1 MTREAAKK
9 KLIAFGIEE
18 PTEEQVTKY
27 LDSLTE
33 EVKSEKAKADNLK
46 KENERLKEEAGR
58 AEELQGK
65 IDEIE
70 QGKLTE
76 MEKLQKEL
84 EKSNNQIAE
93 LQKAAFIREQKA
105 SVALKFNVSS
115 EQAEKIVKD
124 DGAIDLDILGQIISE
139 KETAA
144 ALAKEQEIAKN
155 STNPGGQPGGGA
167 GEEKSS
173 AVRLVEKHFGKSEA
187 STDII
192 SQYANGGK

>member
-155 STNPGGQPGGGA
+155 STNPGGQPGKNSDDGTPEDVKVA
-167 GEEKSS
+167 ESVS
-173 AVRLVEKHFGKSEA
+173 FGSKASEQT
-187 STDII
+187 SKD
-192 SQYANGGK
+192 YYLLH